1 MDYSPLTKNHLMS
14 GNNLNFFSCSFDSL
28 LFCLLSLNGLRNFE
42 RDAGN
47 NFFFYFEVILT
58 ISCFPLKF
66 VYPLV
71 EDKCVRPGTIDSYY
85 YLRLHRKI
93 E

>member
-1 MDYSPLTKNHLMS
+1 MDHSLLTKNRLMS
-14 GNNLNFFSCSFDSL
+14 GNNLNFFLAHLIPS
-28 LFCLLSLNGLRNFE
+28 FCLLSLNGLRNFK

-47 NFFFYFEVILT
+47 NFFLFEVILT

-71 EDKCVRPGTIDSYY
+71 EDKCVRLGTINSYY